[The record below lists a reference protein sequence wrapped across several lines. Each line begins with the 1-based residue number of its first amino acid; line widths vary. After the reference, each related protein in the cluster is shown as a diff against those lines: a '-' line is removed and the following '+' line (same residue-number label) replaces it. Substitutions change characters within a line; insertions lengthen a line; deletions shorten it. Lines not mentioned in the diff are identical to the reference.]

1 LPIYYQ
7 IFVEL
12 VDSPT
17 LALIADNAILILAP
31 SVLLREVRGND
42 HKYENH

>member
-1 LPIYYQ
+1 
-7 IFVEL
+7 VEL

-17 LALIADNAILILAP
+17 LALIADNAAPILAP
-31 SVLLREVRGND
+31 SVLLQEVKGND